1 MTTTA
6 AVMCEPA
13 TGEPATGEPAT
24 GEPATGEPATGE
36 PATGE
41 PATIEDWALAFV
53 RSMRLV
59 DKLTPPPRGLAL
71 DARPRAPIVIDAPG
85 RPPELR
91 AAVGKQKAPRR
102 GALVHAHKRARL
114 FHGFLH
120 HELQAAEL
128 FAWALLAFPDTPLA
142 LRRGLAQI
150 LRDELRHV
158 EAYRAY
164 LRTLGVE
171 VGEVEVNDWFWRRV
185 PGARDVTGFLA
196 VMGLGFE
203 SANLDHAA
211 RYVEQLGAVGDA
223 EGAQLQAQIALEERP
238 HVAFAVHWF
247 ERLHG
252 PLDFDDWRA
261 ALPAPLTPTLMRGRA
276 LARDARRAAGW
287 PDDALDALDRWA
299 GAPVTS
305 RSPTT

>member
-1 MTTTA
+1 MTA
-6 AVMCEPA
+6 AEA
-13 TGEPATGEPAT
+13 SSAALGGLRAGEAH
-24 GEPATGEPATGE
+24 
-36 PATGE
+36 
-41 PATIEDWALAFV
+41 ATIEHATIEHATIEHATLEDWALAFV
-53 RSMRLV
+53 RSTRLA

-71 DARPRAPIVIDAPG
+71 DPRPRAPLVVDAPG

-128 FAWALLAFPDTPLA
+128 FAWALLAFPDAPLA
-142 LRRGLAQI
+142 LRRGLVQI

-164 LRTLGVE
+164 LRALGVE

-185 PGARDVTGFLA
+185 PSARDVTGFLA

-223 EGAQLQAQIALEERP
+223 EGARLQAQIALEERP
-238 HVAFAVHWF
+238 HVAFAAHWF
-247 ERLHG
+247 ERLRG
-252 PLDFDDWRA
+252 PLTFDDWRG
-261 ALPAPLTPTLMRGRA
+261 ALPPPLTPTLMRGQV

-287 PDDALDALDRWA
+287 DDATLDALELWA
-299 GAPVTS
+299 GAPVVAPPPST
-305 RSPTT
+305 